1 MFQCQ
6 IRPLATDVEA
16 QVCAALM
23 AASEPWLTLGHDY
36 ASLLRTMRAPG
47 RECYLAHVGDHLAG
61 FIILNLQGTFVGY
74 IQTICIAPKSRGQ
87 GCGSTL
93 IAFAEDRILRDH
105 ANVFLCVSS
114 FNHAA
119 RRLYQRLGYA
129 QVGELEDFLV
139 AGHSELLLRKTRGPI
154 ASYRPQGSG
163 LSPA

>member
-1 MFQCQ
+1 MFQCL

-16 QVCAALM
+16 QACAALM

-36 ASLLRTMRAPG
+36 PSLLRTMRAPG
-47 RECYLAHVGDHLAG
+47 RELYLAHVDDRLAG
-61 FIILNLQGTFVGY
+61 FIILNLQGTFAGY
-74 IQTICIAPKSRGQ
+74 IQTICIAPEHQGQ
-87 GCGSTL
+87 GCGTTL

>member
-1 MFQCQ
+1 MFQCL
-6 IRPLATDVEA
+6 IRPIATDTEA
-16 QVCAALM
+16 QACAALM

-36 ASLLRTMRAPG
+36 ASLLRTVRAPG
-47 RECYLAHVGDHLAG
+47 RECYLAHVDDRLAG
-61 FIILNLQGTFVGY
+61 FTILNLQGTFVGY
-74 IQTICIAPKSRGQ
+74 IQTICIAPEYQGQ

-114 FNHAA
+114 FNHSA
-119 RRLYQRLGYA
+119 RKLYQSLGYV
-129 QVGELEDFLV
+129 QVGELADFLV